1 MPKPTG
7 SNKQLPPSKTS
18 SSRKLS
24 STKLQPSATPSPHGA
39 QEAQVSDADEVEA
52 FDFNLQAKKI
62 QRDQVK
68 KQELY
73 H

>member
-1 MPKPTG
+1 MP
-7 SNKQLPPSKTS
+7 LSKTS
-18 SSRKLS
+18 SMKKLS
-24 STKLQPSATPSPHGA
+24 STELQLSSLPSPQA
-39 QEAQVSDADEVEA
+39 VQEVQVSEADEVEA

>member
-1 MPKPTG
+1 M
-7 SNKQLPPSKTS
+7 
-18 SSRKLS
+18 
-24 STKLQPSATPSPHGA
+24 PSPHGA